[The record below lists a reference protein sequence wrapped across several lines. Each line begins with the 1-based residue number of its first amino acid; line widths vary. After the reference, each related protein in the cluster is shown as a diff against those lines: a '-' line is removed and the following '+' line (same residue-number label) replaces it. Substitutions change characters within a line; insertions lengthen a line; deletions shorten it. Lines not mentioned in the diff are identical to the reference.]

1 MKKDVQQAI
10 ERETWSVANA
20 YARTMNAILFNQKRM
35 GEIAGFRSTSPQSL
49 FLKIHG
55 GPITFQH
62 TVESCDGN
70 GGGCAAETMSKN
82 LIVLYSNVSERYFL
96 NHSRVIV
103 HELGHAFNNAVGK
116 TAQIIPFELLRPI
129 SENNEIVRW
138 DPIEAYFGYAGDFND
153 WQFGVS
159 GHRGSEEFAD
169 MFVGWVYGKWG
180 TTDRAKDR
188 SQFMNPHMRGLLGN
202 W

>member
-35 GEIAGFRSTSPQSL
+35 GENAGFRSTSPQSL
-49 FLKIHG
+49 FLQIHG

-116 TAQIIPFELLRPI
+116 TVQNVSVDLLRPMN
-129 SENNEIVRW
+129 ENNRIVHMR
-138 DPIEAYFGYAGDFND
+138 DGTFFGYAGKFDE

-169 MFVGWVYGKWG
+169 MFVGWVYGNWEASRLGVQK
-180 TTDRAKDR
+180 
-188 SQFMNPHMRGLLGN
+188 SQFMFNHMNDFLGG